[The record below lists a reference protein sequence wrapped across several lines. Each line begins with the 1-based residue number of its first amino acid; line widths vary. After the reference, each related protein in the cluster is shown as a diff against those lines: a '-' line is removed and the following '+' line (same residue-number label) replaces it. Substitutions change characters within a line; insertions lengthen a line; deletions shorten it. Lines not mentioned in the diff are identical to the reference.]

1 MLFRDINYY
10 LDQAK
15 VKNSISSD
23 SKLCAA
29 LGYKGRMTTYLR
41 KGQTLPSPDKMIDL
55 AALAG
60 IDEETALIDLG
71 MWSTRGKA
79 REAYASILQK
89 ITQVTAM
96 IIALIG
102 FTIAPTP
109 SHASQNIDV
118 MCKTN
123 CASMFLM
130 ESFGLLR
137 HLGRWFKSL
146 FLNKF
151 NQCVISL

>member
-1 MLFRDINYY
+1 MLFRDISYY

-15 VKNSISSD
+15 EKNSISSD
-23 SKLCAA
+23 RKLCEA
-29 LGYKGRMTTYLR
+29 LGYKGRMTTYFR
-41 KGQTLPSPDKMIDL
+41 KGQTLPSPEKIIEI

-96 IIALIG
+96 IIALVG
-102 FTIAPTP
+102 FTLAPTP
-109 SHASQNIDV
+109 SHASQNIDNV
-118 MCKTN
+118 V
-123 CASMFLM
+123 
-130 ESFGLLR
+130 
-137 HLGRWFKSL
+137 KSIECECIL
-146 FLNKF
+146 WKAMV
-151 NQCVISL
+151 C